1 MRTITAQAD
10 VDSIFNG
17 GRRSAAKLVTLIVV
31 PTPPSRGPEGRVMF
45 VAGKRLGG
53 AVWRNRAKR
62 VMRDAVRRA
71 GGPWAG
77 FDVALVA
84 KRETGVAPPDE
95 LDASLAQA
103 LRRSG
108 VVQ

>member
-1 MRTITAQAD
+1 MRTITAQTD

-17 GRRSAAKLVTLIVV
+17 GRRSSARFVTLIVV

-71 GGPWAG
+71 GGPWDG

-84 KRETGVAPPDE
+84 KRETGQASPGD
-95 LDASLAQA
+95 LDGSLDQA

>member
-1 MRTITAQAD
+1 
-10 VDSIFNG
+10 
-17 GRRSAAKLVTLIVV
+17 
-31 PTPPSRGPEGRVMF
+31 MF

-84 KRETGVAPPDE
+84 TRETAQAAPGE
-95 LDASLAQA
+95 LDSSLGQA

>member
-1 MRTITAQAD
+1 MRTITAKSD
-10 VDSIFNG
+10 VDSVFSS
-17 GRRSAAKLVTLIVV
+17 GRRASARFMALVVV
-31 PTPPSRGPEGRVMF
+31 PTPPSRGPGGRVMF

-62 VMRDAVRRA
+62 VLREAVRRA

-77 FDVALVA
+77 YDVALVA
-84 KRETGVAPPDE
+84 KRETAQATPQE
-95 LDASLAQA
+95 LDASLGQA

-108 VVQ
+108 VMQ

>member
-10 VDSIFNG
+10 VDSIFTS
-17 GRRSAAKLVTLIVV
+17 GRRSSARFVTLIVV
-31 PTPPSRGPEGRVMF
+31 PTPPSRGPLGRVMF
-45 VAGKRLGG
+45 VAGQRLGG

-62 VMRDAVRRA
+62 VMRDAMRRA
-71 GGPWAG
+71 GGPWDG
-77 FDVALVA
+77 YDVALVA
-84 KRETGVAPPDE
+84 KRETGQVSARE
-95 LDASLAQA
+95 LDASLDQA

>member
-1 MRTITAQAD
+1 MRTLTAQTD
-10 VDSIFNG
+10 VDSIFSS
-17 GRRSAAKLVTLIVV
+17 GRRSSARFMTLIVV
-31 PTPPSRGPEGRVMF
+31 PTPPSRGPKGRVMF
-45 VAGKRLGG
+45 VAGRRLGG

-71 GGPWAG
+71 GGPWDG

-84 KRETGVAPPDE
+84 KRETGHACPGD
-95 LDASLAQA
+95 LDGSLDQA

>member
-1 MRTITAQAD
+1 MHTITAQTD
-10 VDSIFNG
+10 VDSIFSS
-17 GRRSAAKLVTLIVV
+17 GRRSSAKFVTLVVV

-62 VMRDAVRRA
+62 VMRDAVRRT

-77 FDVALVA
+77 YDIALVA
-84 KRETGVAPPDE
+84 KRETSVVSPDD
-95 LDASLAQA
+95 LDASLLQA